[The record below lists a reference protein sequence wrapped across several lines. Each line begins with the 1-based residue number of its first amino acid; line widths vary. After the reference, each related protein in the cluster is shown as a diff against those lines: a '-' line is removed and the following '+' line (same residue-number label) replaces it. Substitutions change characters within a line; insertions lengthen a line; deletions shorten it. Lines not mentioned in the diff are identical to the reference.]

1 MPGRDLRAREAL
13 FDAGYRRVLRPVLFR
28 SNDGDPELT
37 HEQTI
42 DRLGRIARRP
52 RLIRALGRLTAGE
65 RYPVEIAGI
74 PFPGRV
80 GLAAGMDKRA
90 VAVRAWQ
97 ALGFSHVEV
106 GTVTA
111 HAQPGNERPRVVRL
125 TDSRALIN
133 QMGFNNDGCE
143 LTAWTLA
150 AAGIRRGNLA
160 AGIPVG
166 ISLGK
171 SRITPVEDAT
181 EDYLRSF
188 EVLAPHAD
196 YVAVNVSSPNT
207 PGLRS
212 LQDGAALAEL
222 VHALTAQ
229 ARERDPN
236 NPVPVFVKLAPDL
249 TWGAVDEAVAV
260 CADAGVTGLIA
271 TNTTLSRDD
280 IQAADLQ
287 KADQAGGLSGA
298 PLTIRAREF
307 VGYLTRTQPLPV
319 IGVGGI
325 MTAADAQ
332 AMFDTG
338 ATLVQL
344 YTGFIYAG
352 PALVRAVNALPPNQ

>member
-1 MPGRDLRAREAL
+1 MPRRDRTVKDAL
-13 FDAGYRRVLRPVLFR
+13 WDAGYRRMLRPVLFR
-28 SNDGDPELT
+28 SNNGDAELT
-37 HEQTI
+37 HEHT
-42 DRLGRIARRP
+42 IARLASISCRP
-52 RLIRALGRLTAGE
+52 ALVTALARVAGSE
-65 RYPVEIAGI
+65 RQPVELAGVR
-74 PFPGRV
+74 FPGRV
-80 GLAAGMDKRA
+80 GLAAGMDKRG

-97 ALGFSHVEV
+97 ALGFGHVEV

-111 HAQPGNERPRVVRL
+111 LAQPGNERPRVLRL
-125 TDSRALIN
+125 PDSGALIN
-133 QMGFNNDGCE
+133 RMGFNNDGAE
-143 LTAWTLA
+143 LTAATLIS
-150 AAGIRRGNLA
+150 AGVWRGNQA

-171 SRITPVEDAT
+171 SKVTPVEEAT

-188 EVLAPHAD
+188 DLLAPHAD

-212 LQDGAALAEL
+212 LQDSAALATL
-222 VHALTAQ
+222 VGALTGR
-229 ARERDPN
+229 ARKLDADH
-236 NPVPVFVKLAPDL
+236 PVPVFVKLAPDL
-249 TWGAVDEAVAV
+249 TWAAVDEA
-260 CADAGVTGLIA
+260 AGVAREAGAAGLIA
-271 TNTTLSRDD
+271 TNTTLARDNLS
-280 IQAADLQ
+280 AADLQ

-307 VGYLTRTQPLPV
+307 VGYLTRTQALPV

-325 MTAADAQ
+325 MTAADAR

-352 PALVRAVNALPPNQ
+352 PALVRAVNALQEDG